1 MVMVRSPVGLNAL
14 LLFDYLK
21 IQARHT
27 MAKKEAKD
35 SSQPTVR
42 VRYEGTDVVYAS
54 QFVVNANQE
63 DITVNCSAGYIT
75 DPNTG
80 ENLLPIHS
88 RVVVT
93 PIGAKR
99 LIDTLTQA
107 LENLNASRPSTT
119 ASTKVGLSPDA
130 GAKIP
135 KIN

>member
-1 MVMVRSPVGLNAL
+1 M
-14 LLFDYLK
+14 
-21 IQARHT
+21 T
-27 MAKKEAKD
+27 KKA
-35 SSQPTVR
+35 STTNSQPTVR
-42 VRYEGTDVVYAS
+42 VRYETTDVVYAS

-75 DPNTG
+75 DPNTN

-88 RVVVT
+88 RIMLT
-93 PIGAKR
+93 PVGAKR

-107 LENLNASRPSTT
+107 LDNLGKSNSNSMET
-119 ASTKVGLSPDA
+119 SQLSLNPEA

>member
-1 MVMVRSPVGLNAL
+1 
-14 LLFDYLK
+14 
-21 IQARHT
+21 
-27 MAKKEAKD
+27 MAKKPVNDPSK
-35 SSQPTVR
+35 PTVR
-42 VRYEGTDVVYAS
+42 VRYESTDVVYAS

-88 RVVVT
+88 RIVLT
-93 PIGAKR
+93 PTGAKR
-99 LIDTLTQA
+99 LIDTLNQA
-107 LENLNASRPSTT
+107 LENLNKNSPT
-119 ASTKVGLSPDA
+119 ASASTQIDFSAGA